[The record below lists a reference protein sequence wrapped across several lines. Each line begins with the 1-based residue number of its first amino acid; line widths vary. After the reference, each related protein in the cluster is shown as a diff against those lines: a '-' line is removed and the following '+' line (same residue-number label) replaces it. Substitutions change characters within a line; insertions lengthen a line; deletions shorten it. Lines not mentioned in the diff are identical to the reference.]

1 MKCQAGACGADCAG
15 GRGCGC
21 WATGDTHE
29 DCGCKCYGRSS
40 ITVKGGVKIA
50 FKTWNPKIKPT
61 PETKYD
67 FCTNSLPITG
77 LAELLDKF
85 LPNKILVPANK
96 LNKKVTLSLKN
107 NTLRQIISASGLVL
121 STPAK
126 KPVKKGK

>member
-40 ITVKGGVKIA
+40 IRVKGGVKIA
-50 FKTWNPKIKPT
+50 FKTWNPKIK
-61 PETKYD
+61 
-67 FCTNSLPITG
+67 
-77 LAELLDKF
+77 F
-85 LPNKILVPANK
+85 LPNKIFVPANII
-96 LNKKVTLSLKN
+96 NKKVTLSLKN

-121 STPAK
+121 STPAEE
-126 KPVKKGK
+126 PVKKGK